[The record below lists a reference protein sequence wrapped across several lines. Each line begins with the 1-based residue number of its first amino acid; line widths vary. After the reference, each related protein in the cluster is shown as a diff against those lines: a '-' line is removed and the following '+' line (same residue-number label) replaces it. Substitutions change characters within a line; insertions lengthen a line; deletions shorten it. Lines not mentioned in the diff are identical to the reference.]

1 MAKADAGNQEVQVR
15 MPVGARA
22 VRQQA
27 RDDPRHE
34 VALAGQRADR
44 GGDGAGGDADDLAE
58 QAATIQAIGASRR
71 VPCALPD
78 RGAPNI
84 RAAGTRTVTMV
95 LRCRSF

>member
-1 MAKADAGNQEVQVR
+1 MR
-15 MPVGARA
+15 MPIGPRPM
-22 VRQQA
+22 RLQA
-27 RDDPRHE
+27 RHDADGE
-34 VALAGQRADR
+34 VTLARQCADG
-44 GGDGAGGDADDLAE
+44 GGDGAGGDAGNLAE

-84 RAAGTRTVTMV
+84 RAAGSRTVTMV